1 MSGSGNYNYG
11 RVTPEERLFIVYLED
26 LENIEHEILC
36 QTPFNILD
44 FGNPL
49 ADQIEEWKNFI

>member
-1 MSGSGNYNYG
+1 MTEFHEVY
-11 RVTPEERLFIVYLED
+11 PEERLFIVYLED